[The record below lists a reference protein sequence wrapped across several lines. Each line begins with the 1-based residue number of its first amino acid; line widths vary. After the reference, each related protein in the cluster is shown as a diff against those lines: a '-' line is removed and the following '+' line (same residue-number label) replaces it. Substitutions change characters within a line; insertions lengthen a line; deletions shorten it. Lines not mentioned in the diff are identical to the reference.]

1 MQEET
6 SIIQL
11 LLNQGPY
18 FALLV
23 IVGYGFYKFL
33 ERTYDDHKEQMQNL
47 QTTFKESLNLITN
60 TFGGRLDKIEETL
73 EKINK

>member
-1 MQEET
+1 MSEAT
-6 SIIQL
+6 IQIL
-11 LLNQGPY
+11 LDQWPY

-47 QTTFKESLNLITN
+47 QATFKESLNLITD
-60 TFGGRLDKIEETL
+60 TFGWRLDKIEETL
-73 EKINK
+73 EKIKN